1 MQALNRPVAR
11 LLVPGLVL
19 VALACALGAWILMRG
34 PEPFILDD
42 GWNQALLGWQVEALA
57 VFSQAMN
64 WLGGGVVGVFV
75 VPIGGALLLAVA
87 GRYIGALYFVAAS
100 VFSAAAVQAL
110 KRLFGRA
117 RPEEILVISDYGS
130 FPSGHAANAATIAV
144 VAAVLF
150 PRAWVIVAGAVWV
163 VLMAFSRT
171 YLHAHWLSDTVGGA
185 MVGAGMALVVA
196 SAFAVPLRAEA
207 SRRAERHAVRVWTRG
222 RVSIQPLE

>member
-1 MQALNRPVAR
+1 MSTPHNEAMEALNRPVSR

-19 VALACALGAWILMRG
+19 VVLACALGVWILMRG

-42 GWNQALLGWQVEALA
+42 WWNQALLGWQVEALV

-75 VPIGGALLLAVA
+75 VPIGGALLLVLMR
-87 GRYIGALYFVAAS
+87 RYMGALYFVAAS
-100 VFSAAAVQAL
+100 IVSAGAVQVL
-110 KRLFGRA
+110 KQLFGRA
-117 RPEEILVISDYGS
+117 RPDEILIISDYGS

-150 PRAWVIVAGAVWV
+150 PRVWVVVVGAVWT
-163 VLMAFSRT
+163 VLMGFSRT

-196 SAFAVPLRAEA
+196 SAFAVQLRAEA
-207 SRRAERHAVRVWTRG
+207 SRRAARIAV
-222 RVSIQPLE
+222 PA